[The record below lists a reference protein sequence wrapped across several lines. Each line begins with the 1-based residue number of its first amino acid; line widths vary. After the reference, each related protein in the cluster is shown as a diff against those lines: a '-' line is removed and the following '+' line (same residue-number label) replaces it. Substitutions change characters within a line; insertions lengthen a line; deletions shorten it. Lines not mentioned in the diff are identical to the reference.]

1 MNRPELKLM
10 AQPQAW
16 RVYAA
21 RKADPAFQKFAEKVF
36 ERDNHTCQFCGFQ
49 AREYQQVVNRDN
61 NYRNNKVEN
70 LMTACCFCAQCLFI
84 ESIDFNDF
92 GGGRIIFFPELSQAE
107 LNGLCQV
114 VFCAIANAT
123 SYRTNSQTIYRDLK
137 LRSQVVDQVL
147 GEGMSNPAKLG
158 QMLIDAPVE
167 ERAKLQTSL
176 LKDLRMLPSKT
187 KFETQIQAWAVAAL
201 DELAA

>member
-36 ERDNHTCQFCGFQ
+36 ERDNHTCQYCGFQ

-92 GGGRIIFFPELSQAE
+92 GGGRIIYFPELSQAE

-158 QMLIDAPVE
+158 QMLIDAPIE
-167 ERAKLQTSL
+167 DRTKLQTSL
-176 LKDLRMLPSKT
+176 LKNLRMLPSKT

>member
-1 MNRPELKLM
+1 MDDLLSALK
-10 AQPQAW
+10 A
-16 RVYAA
+16 V
-21 RKADPAFQKFAEKVF
+21 AEIT
-36 ERDNHTCQFCGFQ
+36 R
-49 AREYQQVVNRDN
+49 
-61 NYRNNKVEN
+61 
-70 LMTACCFCAQCLFI
+70 L
-84 ESIDFNDF
+84 
-92 GGGRIIFFPELSQAE
+92 RILAVLSQAE

-167 ERAKLQTSL
+167 DRTKLQTSL
-176 LKDLRMLPSKT
+176 LKNLRMLPSKT

>member
-36 ERDNHTCQFCGFQ
+36 ERDNHTCQYCGFQ

-92 GGGRIIFFPELSQAE
+92 GGGRIIYFPEMSQAE

-158 QMLIDAPVE
+158 QMLIDAPIE
-167 ERAKLQTSL
+167 DRTKLQTSL
-176 LKDLRMLPSKT
+176 LKNLRMLPSKT